1 MEIRGVGVLYTR
13 TILMVLSLALV
24 TACGKDIS
32 AAMGPAAEA
41 AQAPPAPP
49 AFDQG
54 FLDRLDAELQGP
66 VQNGKYRNIAYA
78 LLKDGQRVHTGFLGP
93 HNEANSQTVNDRTIY
108 RIYSMTKPV
117 TAVALMKLHEDGKFQ
132 LDDPVT
138 DYLPELAKLE
148 VLQRI
153 DANGAPVTARPARMP
168 TIRELLTHTAGLGY
182 GAGRPDYVNA
192 RLDAEGVLN
201 KASSAEMI
209 RALAKV
215 PLAYEPGT
223 GWQYS
228 IASDVQGALIERLS
242 GQPLGAFL
250 EAEIFGPLDM
260 QDTGFW
266 VEEAD
271 RARLAPLTAWAPDTG
286 RTAVDSPIA
295 AMARAGLPYEA
306 GGHGLVS
313 TLADYERFL
322 LMLMNEGELDG
333 VRILKPDTV
342 RLITANA
349 LPPPP
354 EDMSAQPAGPGYGLG
369 FGFGVATVEDY
380 MLAGL
385 NAPDGTYYW
394 EGAAGTWF
402 WVDPENKII
411 FIGLVQN
418 LSPHLTSLRKPSMLA
433 VYRALN

>member
-1 MEIRGVGVLYTR
+1 LNIRI
-13 TILMVLSLALV
+13 ILLALSLALV
-24 TACGKDIS
+24 NACGDGAS
-32 AAMGPAAEA
+32 TVREPAPRAI
-41 AQAPPAPP
+41 QAPPAPP
-49 AFDQG
+49 AFDQE
-54 FLDRLDAELQGP
+54 FLDRLDADLQGP
-66 VQNGKYRNIAYA
+66 VQNGEYRNVAYT
-78 LLKDGQRVHTGFLGP
+78 LLKDGQRVHSGFLGP
-93 HNEANSQTVNDRTIY
+93 HNEENSQTVNDRTIY

-117 TAVALMKLHEDGKFQ
+117 TAVGLMKLHEDGAFQ
-132 LDDPVT
+132 LDDPLT

-153 DANGAPVTARPARMP
+153 DANGAPVTAPPARVP
-168 TIRELLTHTAGLGY
+168 TIRDLLSHTTGLGY

-201 KASSAEMI
+201 KASSGEMI

-242 GQPLGAFL
+242 GQPLSAFL

-286 RTAVDSPIA
+286 RTTVDSPIA

-322 LMLMNEGELDG
+322 LMLMNEGELNG
-333 VRILKPDTV
+333 VRILKPETV

-354 EDMSAQPAGPGYGLG
+354 EDMSVKPVGPGYGLG
-369 FGFGVATVEDY
+369 FGFGVATIEDY

-385 NAPDGTYYW
+385 NAPNGTFYW

-411 FIGLVQN
+411 FIGMVQN
-418 LSPHLTSLRKPSMLA
+418 LSPHVNNMRKPSMQW